1 MTQQAQDTPLS
12 KIFHCSSDHCFTDP
26 DKYLTVYC
34 GVCGKS
40 MTANRHVVGPT
51 GFAEA
56 MAVQIGQTKGH
67 LHDTFHCVDRD
78 EAWHEQA
85 KAIRDEASETNSQRL
100 TQLLTEEAD
109 EIVRSQKTTKN
120 F

>member
-1 MTQQAQDTPLS
+1 MTQQAQDSPFS

-26 DKYLTVYC
+26 DEYLTVYC
-34 GVCGKS
+34 GVCGKI
-40 MTANRHVVGPT
+40 MTANRHVLGPT

-56 MAVQIGQTKGH
+56 MALQIGQTKGH
-67 LHDTFHCVDRD
+67 LLDNFHCEARD
-78 EAWHEQA
+78 EEWHKQA
-85 KAIRDEASETNSQRL
+85 KAIRDEASDTHSQRL

-109 EIVRSQKTTKN
+109 EIVRSQRTTKN